1 MGNPFE
7 IRNRYGLQVKAFLN
21 IGIALYDESP
31 EMEQVGECVVV
42 RINFSV
48 QYLTN
53 ALTYSDI
60 KFELS
65 LNGTD
70 FYALNYTQLE
80 WANTF
85 ATSSVPRF
93 ARPDRA
99 AFIPTTLGQVKS
111 ISFFDFDDTLTT
123 ELNKSFRVLRNKDR
137 RGYCKPHSY
146 RGSKRKNT
154 YHCACSCGRC
164 LLSIR

>member
-1 MGNPFE
+1 M
-7 IRNRYGLQVKAFLN
+7 
-21 IGIALYDESP
+21 
-31 EMEQVGECVVV
+31 

-111 ISFFDFDDTLTT
+111 ISFFDFNETLTS
-123 ELNKSFRVLRNKDR
+123 ELNKMFFGFCATKTGEDIANLNPTVAQNVRIPIIVRVFVGGVYYQYDDFI
-137 RGYCKPHSY
+137 SDM
-146 RGSKRKNT
+146 SKTIQNGAFAVTTLTLKSD
-154 YHCACSCGRC
+154 AEV
-164 LLSIR
+164 